1 MCLGCFCLF
10 FLFLLFLICRLGV
23 GAPRLVDGRVC
34 CIMWLCG
41 FVCCGDACVIAIG
54 LVVAAMWVSSFA
66 RLVPWICV

>member
-1 MCLGCFCLF
+1 MCLGCFCPFVVLC
-10 FLFLLFLICRLGV
+10 FLIFRLGV
-23 GAPRLVDGRVC
+23 GAPRLVDARVC